1 MFADYALA
9 AALAGTLPGLAA
21 WLAARRWGLAGVLGA
36 LALCAVV
43 ALIGWPLTREVRS
56 GDAQTR
62 QAALIFLV
70 AVPGVVSLILGA
82 VAGFWTAHRRRI
94 G

>member
-1 MFADYALA
+1 MDEQHRLASSDPTASPLIDFGYLPFVVLMLVGGLALLYRQA
-9 AALAGTLPGLAA
+9 LPRPLPWYRHVPGAAL
-21 WLAARRWGLAGVLGA
+21 
-36 LALCAVV
+36 
-43 ALIGWPLTREVRS
+43 
-56 GDAQTR
+56 
-62 QAALIFLV
+62 AALIFLV

>member
-1 MFADYALA
+1 MIA
-9 AALAGTLPGLAA
+9 AGATTTGAEAAGG
-21 WLAARRWGLAGVLGA
+21 AGPIAYGA
-36 LALCAVV
+36 AVV
-43 ALIGWPLTREVRS
+43 ALVGWPLTREVRS